1 MKSVLAVADGGAA
14 LEAVIQAAGHIARLC
29 DGQLDVLHVRDALTL
44 YGGAA
49 AGAAAMG
56 GESAMPI
63 LMEKSQEEVAQR
75 AAQARKAY
83 EGLKASLPPSRFV
96 ELEGSEANAVV
107 AYGRLSDLVVVGR
120 PGTDE
125 AKPEPAYVQAAIFEA
140 ARPVVIAPPQ
150 WKPAPPSRAIGHA
163 IGHAVVAWNAS
174 AQAARALGYAI
185 PVLKHAAKVT
195 VLSVGKDKERP
206 RTKPVADYLAK
217 HGIKA
222 GEAGFDSGSG
232 SARSRGRALI
242 NYAATVE
249 AGLLV
254 MGAYGQAGMLRFLGL
269 GGATG
274 KIITGC
280 PVPVLLAH

>member
-14 LEAVIQAAGHIARLC
+14 LEAVIRTAGHVAGLGK
-29 DGQLDVLHVRDALTL
+29 GQLDVLHVRDPMSLF
-44 YGGAA
+44 GGAA
-49 AGAAAMG
+49 VGAASMG
-56 GESAMPI
+56 AETAVPI
-63 LMEKSQEEVAQR
+63 LMEKGQAEIAER
-75 AAQARKAY
+75 AAQARQAY
-83 EGLKASLPPSRFV
+83 DALAGSLPQSRFI
-96 ELEGSEANAVV
+96 ELEGGEANAVV
-107 AYGRLSDLVVVGR
+107 AYGRLSDLVVLGR
-120 PGTDE
+120 PGADE
-125 AKPEPAYVQAAIFEA
+125 AKPEPAYVRAAIFDA
-140 ARPVVIAPPQ
+140 ARPAMIVPPR
-150 WKPAPPSRAIGHA
+150 WTAAK

-195 VLSVGKDKERP
+195 ILSVGRDKERP
-206 RTKPVADYLAK
+206 KTAPVAGYLAR

-222 GEAGFDSGSG
+222 GEAGFDAGSG
-232 SARSRGRALI
+232 SARSRGRALV
-242 NYAATVE
+242 NYVATVE
-249 AGLLV
+249 ANLLV